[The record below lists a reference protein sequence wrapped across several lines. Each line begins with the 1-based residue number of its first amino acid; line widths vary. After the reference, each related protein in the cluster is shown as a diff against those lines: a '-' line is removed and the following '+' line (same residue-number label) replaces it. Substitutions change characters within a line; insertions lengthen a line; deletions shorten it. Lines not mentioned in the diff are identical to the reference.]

1 MTTTTVSNLSG
12 NADRSV
18 EIEVMGSPYQQM
30 LRNSNY
36 RLKVPY
42 SSLSQTIRSIGQR
55 GGKILNVKVLSNL
68 MSASTPEIAIAAA
81 PAPAAPVVTPVAPVA
96 PVVQEPVKQQAP
108 NKNAKDRQ
116 GSRRKQR

>member
-18 EIEVMGSPYQQM
+18 EIEVMGSHYQQL

-36 RLKVPY
+36 KLKVPY

-68 MSASTPEIAIAAA
+68 MSASVPKLAISDA
-81 PAPAAPVVTPVAPVA
+81 PAPAAPIVASVAPVT
-96 PVVQEPVKQQAP
+96 QEPVKQQAT
-108 NKNAKDRQ
+108 NNNAKDRQ
-116 GSRRKQR
+116 GSRRKR